1 MDNCLRFANPAEAS
15 WRLGGLEAWRLGG
28 LEAWRGR
35 GSERLRKT
43 SEVAWIFAGFSWYG
57 GVEIRSKINRNHA
70 WGGLG
75 EVLGGRKSFLEVFG
89 GDLGCILGV
98 LRVPCRTL
106 GGFLGGAGVVLGGF
120 LGVPWALFWGGLGGL
135 GGNISL
141 FLDDLG
147 GLGCVFWGICIFIE
161 KHGFT

>member
-1 MDNCLRFANPAEAS
+1 M
-15 WRLGGLEAWRLGG
+15 EAWRLGG

-57 GVEIRSKINRNHA
+57 GVKIRAKINRNRA

-75 EVLGGRKSFLEVFG
+75 EVLGGRKSLLEVFW

-98 LRVPCRTL
+98 LRVPWRTL
-106 GGFLGGAGVVLGGF
+106 GGFGGDLGGSWEDLGSS
-120 LGVPWALFWGGLGGL
+120 LGSLWGGLGGL